1 MASFLSLLCYFLT
14 FLCLN
19 TAILVAADA
28 NESEIDRQSLLC
40 FKSGIY
46 FDPTGILSAWRNTS
60 LNFCTWPGVSCST
73 RLPARVAS
81 LNLTSVLHG
90 GQIYGCIANL
100 TSLSQIILTDN
111 GLSGAIPEELGMLPG
126 LRTLMLADNHLQGVI
141 PPFGRL
147 PEQLAGCNDLLSL
160 SMEGNKLQGE
170 IPASFDTLMS
180 IQYINLSR
188 NDLSGNVP
196 EFFENFTMLNELDLS
211 YNNFEGPIPTR
222 GIFAMSTMVHLGG
235 NKRLCS
241 NFSKLALPPCHG
253 ISDTRTKNHK
263 NHHVPAVQ
271 LLVPIYTVAFL
282 LLLFCMFLVWRKIVV
297 HIVVLH
303 SNIWYLLKLVTQW
316 SMRQVCSFSWNVL
329 HFVTHWRREVRTFP
343 EHGTVRNV
351 WCFLTLRRREVEIFP
366 TYHEKL
372 KKASYNDILKATDW
386 FSPSRRI
393 SSTRTG
399 SVYVGRFEFDTDF
412 VAIKVF
418 NLNERG
424 ARESYLSECEV
435 LRSIRHRNILKS
447 VTSCSSLDTE
457 NNEFNALVFQ
467 FMTNG
472 SVESWL
478 HPKHRTGDKPKRTLS
493 LGQRICIVTDVASAL
508 DYLHSQLKPPL
519 VHCDLKPGNVLLD
532 YDMTARVGDFGSAK
546 FLSQDSGGFKR
557 LVSIQGTIG
566 YLAPEYGMGCG
577 ITTRGDVYS
586 FGVLLL
592 EMLTGKRPT
601 DEMFVDGLNLHNVVN
616 SLFPNRI
623 AEILDPHMTHEE
635 HQLCAEVLM
644 QSYIIPLVAVGL
656 SCSMESPKDRPG
668 MQDVCAKLCAIKEAF
683 L

>member
-1 MASFLSLLCYFLT
+1 
-14 FLCLN
+14 
-19 TAILVAADA
+19 
-28 NESEIDRQSLLC
+28 
-40 FKSGIY
+40 
-46 FDPTGILSAWRNTS
+46 
-60 LNFCTWPGVSCST
+60 
-73 RLPARVAS
+73 
-81 LNLTSVLHG
+81 
-90 GQIYGCIANL
+90 
-100 TSLSQIILTDN
+100 
-111 GLSGAIPEELGMLPG
+111 
-126 LRTLMLADNHLQGVI
+126 
-141 PPFGRL
+141 
-147 PEQLAGCNDLLSL
+147 
-160 SMEGNKLQGE
+160 
-170 IPASFDTLMS
+170 
-180 IQYINLSR
+180 
-188 NDLSGNVP
+188 
-196 EFFENFTMLNELDLS
+196 
-211 YNNFEGPIPTR
+211 
-222 GIFAMSTMVHLGG
+222 
-235 NKRLCS
+235 
-241 NFSKLALPPCHG
+241 
-253 ISDTRTKNHK
+253 
-263 NHHVPAVQ
+263 
-271 LLVPIYTVAFL
+271 
-282 LLLFCMFLVWRKIVV
+282 
-297 HIVVLH
+297 
-303 SNIWYLLKLVTQW
+303 
-316 SMRQVCSFSWNVL
+316 
-329 HFVTHWRREVRTFP
+329 
-343 EHGTVRNV
+343 NV

-372 KKASYNDILKATDW
+372 KKVSYNDILKATDW

-635 HQLCAEVLM
+635 HQSCAEVLM

-656 SCSMESPKDRPG
+656 SCSMESP
-668 MQDVCAKLCAIKEAF
+668 
-683 L
+683 